1 MGGVLEELEEKSGLV
16 AELTERLEDVQE
28 ENNGLRQDI
37 ADLQERDVTNR
48 RQILDVA
55 DPTGLLT
62 VLAL

>member
-55 DPTGLLT
+55 DPTGWLT